1 MATHLWNRPHNATIV
16 LYNKNMI
23 RVDIPGRGLLEIG
36 HFVTDFSGTLSED
49 GVLVLGMHEALNEI
63 AGLIPVHVLTSD
75 TFGAAR
81 RELEGVRCELNILK
95 DGDHM
100 RQKEE
105 YVRKLG
111 ARQVAALGNG
121 ANDVLML
128 GAAALSIAVCL
139 KEGCAAR
146 AMEAADILV
155 TSPLDAVGLL
165 LNPKRLVASLRV

>member
-1 MATHLWNRPHNATIV
+1 MIV
-16 LYNKNMI
+16 LYNNNMI

-36 HFVTDFSGTLSED
+36 YLVTDFSGTLSED
-49 GVLVLGMHEALNEI
+49 GVLVPGMHGALNEI

-81 RELEGVRCELNILK
+81 RELEGVLCELHILK
-95 DGDHM
+95 DGDHVS
-100 RQKEE
+100 QKEE
-105 YVRKLG
+105 YVLKLG
-111 ARQVAALGNG
+111 ARQVVAFGNG
-121 ANDVLML
+121 ANDLLML

-139 KEGCAAR
+139 KEGCAVR
-146 AMEAADILV
+146 TMEAADILV

>member
-1 MATHLWNRPHNATIV
+1 
-16 LYNKNMI
+16 MI
-23 RVDIPGRGLLEIG
+23 LIEIPGREELEIEY
-36 HFVTDFSGTLSED
+36 FVTDFSGTLSED
-49 GVLVLGMHEALNEI
+49 GVLLPGVRDALNEL
-63 AGLIPVHVLTSD
+63 ALKVSVHVLTSD

-81 RELEGVRCELNILK
+81 RELEGVRCELHILK
-95 DGDHM
+95 DGDHV

>member
-1 MATHLWNRPHNATIV
+1 
-16 LYNKNMI
+16 MI
-23 RVDIPGRGLLEIG
+23 LIEIPGREELEIA

-49 GVLVLGMHEALNEI
+49 GVLLPGVRDALNEL
-63 AGLIPVHVLTSD
+63 ARKVSVHVLTSD

-81 RELEGVRCELNILK
+81 RELEGVRCELHILK
-95 DGDHM
+95 DGDHV

-111 ARQVAALGNG
+111 ARQVGTTRSRVAALGNG

-128 GAAALSIAVCL
+128 GAAELSFAVCL
-139 KEGCAAR
+139 KEGCAVR

-165 LNPKRLVASLRV
+165 LNPKRLVASLRI